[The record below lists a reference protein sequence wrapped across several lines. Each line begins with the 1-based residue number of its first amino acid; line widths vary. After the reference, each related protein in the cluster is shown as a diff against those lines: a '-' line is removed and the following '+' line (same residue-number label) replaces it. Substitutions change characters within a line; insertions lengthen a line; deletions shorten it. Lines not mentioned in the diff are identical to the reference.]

1 MKSTAAKTASAQG
14 SSPES
19 SSPTSARLLKGRP
32 PDPPTDGGEAP
43 LGEATHPDLVAKA
56 EEAVRPVAVQNGR
69 LLATYLGLHLDRDK
83 DKKKLAH
90 LDFSFPLEEAH
101 NSYLPR
107 KVKEAWNW
115 LSESGNKLVQVQGID
130 AITLDVFTTPTRAQR
145 LIHVAGAEFI
155 KAIISVVE
163 EVGKGKATMV
173 TRFAFRL
180 RVERNDE
187 VIHFAA
193 WNDGEEFWITMPATQ
208 GDLE

>member
-1 MKSTAAKTASAQG
+1 MRNGAAKRQ
-14 SSPES
+14 SSGRSSQES
-19 SSPTSARLLKGRP
+19 SSPISARLLKGRP
-32 PDPPTDGGEAP
+32 LDDVAADEPPV
-43 LGEATHPDLVAKA
+43 HPDLLAKP
-56 EEAVRPVAVQNGR
+56 EDAVQPVSVQNGR
-69 LLATYLGLHLDRDK
+69 LLATYLGLRLDRDK

-101 NSYLPR
+101 DGYLPR
-107 KVKEAWNW
+107 KVKEAWEW

-163 EVGKGKATMV
+163 EVGKGKAKMV
-173 TRFAFRL
+173 TRFSFRL
-180 RVERNDE
+180 KVERNDE

-193 WNDGEEFWITMPATQ
+193 WNDGEEFWIQMPATQ
-208 GDLE
+208 GEIE